1 MKKTVLLAS
10 LMSVLAVTGCTSTGG
25 QEAAEAATTGVAAPI
40 EVVKVTANGHDKAHK
55 ADNIIDGTIK
65 TRWAQKD
72 EAWVQFDF
80 NGVQTLSH
88 VDIAIFKGDERK
100 QSFDLEVSMDAQT
113 WTKVLPKTQTSGT
126 TRDLERFEFAPV
138 KAKYARL
145 NGYGTDVSKSWTG
158 ITEVEF

>member
-10 LMSVLAVTGCTSTGG
+10 LMSALAVTGCTSTGG
-25 QEAAEAATTGVAAPI
+25 QESAAATSVAAPLAI
-40 EVVKVTANGHDKAHK
+40 VNVTANGHDKAHV
-55 ADNIIDGTIK
+55 ADNAIDGTIK

-72 EAWVQFDF
+72 VAWIQFDF
-80 NGVQTLSH
+80 DGVQTLSH
-88 VDIAIFKGDERK
+88 VDIAVFKGDERK
-100 QSFDLEVSMDAQT
+100 QRFDLEVSMDANT
-113 WTKVLPKTQTSGT
+113 WTKVLPKSETSGT

-138 KAKYARL
+138 QAKYARI